1 MKNSLTLF
9 TLLLFFTIT
18 SFANDGAYYIS
29 GNHLIPMIETD
40 ISVKKEIL
48 TIKRR
53 NEKQVDVTVY
63 YEFYNPKDAKSLTV
77 GFEAFS
83 PSGDVDPTPKNG
95 RHPYMNNFTVE
106 MNDVIFPYNVSIVSD
121 SLYNKNGTI
130 KELTKSEIEEH
141 CYEGYSDFYYVY
153 HFTANFK
160 PGLNSVKH
168 TYTCDLSGGV
178 DYKYSFDYIL
188 SAAMRWGNHQID
200 DFTLIIDMGEFQDFY
215 INNAPFGKSSKWTL
229 AGTGNMQKDVPNP
242 FGYEE
247 SEGISLLYTR
257 FFVSKGQAIYQKMN
271 YKTKDELT
279 IFSRRVNGLLVFD
292 YREAQLPF
300 YIDDNESM
308 EYIEPADE
316 ISKKILRNLPFARR
330 GYIFTT
336 PQIQAYYLTQAW
348 YTPDPNYKS
357 TFDSLTNEEQ
367 KWVNYWS
374 K

>member
-95 RHPYMNNFTVE
+95 QHPYMNNFTVE
-106 MNDVIFPYNVSIVSD
+106 MNDVILPYNVSIVSD
-121 SLYNKNGTI
+121 SLYNKNGAI
-130 KELTKSEIEEH
+130 KGLTESEIEERS
-141 CYEGYSDFYYVY
+141 YEGYSDFYYVY
-153 HFTANFK
+153 HFTANFI
-160 PGLNSVKH
+160 PGLNIVKH

-257 FFVSKGQAIYQKMN
+257 FFVSKGQVVYQKMN
-271 YKTKDELT
+271 YKTRDELT

-300 YIDDNESM
+300 YIDNNESM

-330 GYIFTT
+330 GYIFTA